1 MMLSFHLIKRI
12 VGGAGS
18 GAPLTLCALLLGT
31 ALALPAQAQQ
41 QNQPQGAQQVQP
53 QVQVTAFKQAVAE
66 AAARD
71 TDLAGYYRENGYR
84 PLWTAPSPESQAR
97 RKALIAA
104 LDDADA
110 HGLPTARYGAGKLM
124 QQMSEARTAR
134 DLGLL
139 EVALSRAYLSYAR
152 DIQTGIFVPSSLDD
166 GIAREAP
173 RRARKLYLSELAAA
187 DPQAYITALAPRTPE
202 YLLLMKEKLRLERVM
217 ARGGWGETVTAK
229 KLEPGDNGPAVVAL
243 RNRLI
248 ALGYME
254 RSASRDFDAA
264 VQKAVQ
270 AFQIDHG
277 LEADGVAGGST
288 IAEINQPPEQRLKFV
303 IVAMER
309 ERWLNKDRGAR
320 HVLVNLTDFHARIV
334 DDGKVTFMT
343 RSVVGKNQ
351 SDRRSP
357 EFSDVMEHMVINP
370 TWNVPRSIATKEY
383 LPMLKRNPHAV
394 GYLKL
399 IDGRGNVVNR
409 GNVDFSRYSAKTF
422 PFDIKQPPGNSNAL
436 GLVKFMFPN
445 RHNIYLH
452 DTPAKS
458 LFSRESRAFSHGCIR
473 LQQPFDF
480 AYTLLS
486 VQQSNPKQFFH
497 SILDTGRETQ
507 VDLKQP
513 IPVHIIYRTA
523 FTNAKGPVQYR
534 RDVYGRDAK
543 IWNALANE
551 GVVLRVVQG

>member
-1 MMLSFHLIKRI
+1 MMLYFNLIKRI
-12 VGGAGS
+12 LAVGG
-18 GAPLTLCALLLGT
+18 LCGLLLG
-31 ALALPAQAQQ
+31 AMALPA
-41 QNQPQGAQQVQP
+41 GA
-53 QVQVTAFKQAVAE
+53 QVTAFKQAVAE

-71 TDLAGYYRENGYR
+71 RDLAAFYRETGYQ
-84 PLWTAPSPESQAR
+84 PLWTGQDTEGLAR
-97 RKALIAA
+97 RRALVEA
-104 LDDADA
+104 LDSAGM
-110 HGLPTARYGAGKLM
+110 HGLPTARYGQEALM
-124 QQMSEARTAR
+124 AQIAAAATPR

-139 EVALSRAYLSYAR
+139 EVAMSRAYLAYAR
-152 DIQTGIFVPSSLDD
+152 DIQTGMFEPSSLDE

-173 RRARKLYLSELAAA
+173 RRDPGLYLGELREAEPQGYFAA
-187 DPQAYITALAPRTPE
+187 LVPRTPE
-202 YLLLMKEKLRLERVM
+202 YLRLMKEKLRLEQVI
-217 ARGGWGETVTAK
+217 ARGGWGRTVAAG
-229 KLEPGDNGPAVVAL
+229 KLEPGDSGSAVVSL

-248 ALGYME
+248 ALGYMQ
-254 RSASRDFDAA
+254 RSASREFDAA
-264 VQKAVQ
+264 MQEAVQ

-277 LEADGVAGGST
+277 LESDGVAGAGT
-288 IAEINQPPEQRLKFV
+288 IAEINRPPEERLKAV
-303 IVAMER
+303 MVAMER

-357 EFSDVMEHMVINP
+357 EFSDVMEHMIINP

-394 GYLKL
+394 SYLNL
-399 IDGRGNVVNR
+399 IDGRGRVINR
-409 GNVDFSRYSAKTF
+409 GSVDFSQYSAQTF

-458 LFSRESRAFSHGCIR
+458 LFARETRAFSHGCIR
-473 LQQPFDF
+473 LQQPFEF

-486 VQQSNPKQFFH
+486 VQQDDPKGYFH
-497 SILDTGRETQ
+497 RILNTGRETQ
-507 VDLKQP
+507 VDLKTQ

-543 IWNALANE
+543 IWNAMANE
-551 GVVLRVVQG
+551 GVALPSVRG

>member
-1 MMLSFHLIKRI
+1 MAKVST
-12 VGGAGS
+12 
-18 GAPLTLCALLLGT
+18 P
-31 ALALPAQAQQ
+31 
-41 QNQPQGAQQVQP
+41 
-53 QVQVTAFKQAVAE
+53 
-66 AAARD
+66 
-71 TDLAGYYRENGYR
+71 
-84 PLWTAPSPESQAR
+84 
-97 RKALIAA
+97 
-104 LDDADA
+104 
-110 HGLPTARYGAGKLM
+110 
-124 QQMSEARTAR
+124 R

-139 EVALSRAYLSYAR
+139 EVAMSKSYLSYAR
-152 DIQTGIFVPSSLDD
+152 DIQTGMFVPKSLDE

-173 RRARKLYLSELAAA
+173 VRDRKLYLSELQNAE
-187 DPQAYITALAPRTPE
+187 PQRYITALAPRTPE
-202 YLLLMKEKLRLERVM
+202 YLRLMKEKMRLERVIP
-217 ARGGWGETVTAK
+217 AGGWGSKVNAK
-229 KLEPGDNGPAVVAL
+229 KLKPGDKGVAVVAL

-248 ALGYME
+248 ALGYMD
-254 RSASRDFDAA
+254 RSASRKFDSS

-277 LEADGVAGGST
+277 LESDGVAGTTT
-288 IAEINQPPEQRLKFV
+288 IAEINRSPEYRLKSV

-334 DDGKVTFMT
+334 DDGKVTYKT

-357 EFSDVMEHMVINP
+357 EFSDTMEHMIINP

-383 LPMLKRNPHAV
+383 LPMLKRNPNAV
-394 GYLKL
+394 SYLRL
-399 IDGRGNVVNR
+399 TDSRGRVVNR
-409 GNVDFSRYSAKTF
+409 GNVDFTQYSAKTF

-452 DTPAKS
+452 DTPSKS
-458 LFSRESRAFSHGCIR
+458 LFARESRAFSHGCIR
-473 LQQPFDF
+473 VQNPFNF
-480 AYTLLS
+480 AYALLA
-486 VQQSNPKQFFH
+486 VQRDDPKQYFH
-497 SILDTGRETQ
+497 KILKTGRETQ
-507 VDLKQP
+507 VDLVKN

-543 IWNALANE
+543 IWKAMANE
-551 GVVLRVVQG
+551 GVVLRSVQG